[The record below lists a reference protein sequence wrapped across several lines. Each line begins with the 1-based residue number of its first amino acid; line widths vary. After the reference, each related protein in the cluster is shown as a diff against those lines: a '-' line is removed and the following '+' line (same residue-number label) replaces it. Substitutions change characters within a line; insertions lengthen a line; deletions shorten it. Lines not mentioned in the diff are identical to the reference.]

1 MLENDLEQ
9 DSSDFVMKKKKT
21 PFTIQF
27 HSLVDTISLVK
38 ADGKIH
44 VFWGVVII
52 GEATSSAQRIM
63 IHYSI
68 TSKLLNFRRTPQTVY
83 LLH

>member
-1 MLENDLEQ
+1 MFLILSNINYVLENDLEQ

-38 ADGKIH
+38 ADGKIL

-52 GEATSSAQRIM
+52 GEATRM
-63 IHYSI
+63 H
-68 TSKLLNFRRTPQTVY
+68 KEK
-83 LLH
+83 

>member
-1 MLENDLEQ
+1 MLLILSNINYVLENDLEQ

-52 GEATSSAQRIM
+52 GEATRM
-63 IHYSI
+63 H
-68 TSKLLNFRRTPQTVY
+68 KE
-83 LLH
+83 